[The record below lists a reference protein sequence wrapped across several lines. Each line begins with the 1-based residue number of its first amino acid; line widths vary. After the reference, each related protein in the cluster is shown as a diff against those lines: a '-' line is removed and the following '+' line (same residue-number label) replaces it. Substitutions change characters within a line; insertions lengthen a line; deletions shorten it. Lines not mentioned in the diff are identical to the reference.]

1 MKDQTIVIEKSDVQ
15 NLVLYFNDTML
26 NMDKKV
32 LVEYNGE
39 KLFYGNV
46 ERDLKTIAASIK
58 RYADPHMI
66 YYGSLEVKIPID
78 VGL

>member
-1 MKDQTIVIEKSDVQ
+1 MSGPGTGYLGGWTSRDEERKKTSKWKSS
-15 NLVLYFNDTML
+15 
-26 NMDKKV
+26 
-32 LVEYNGE
+32 
-39 KLFYGNV
+39 
-46 ERDLKTIAASIK
+46 ASIK